1 MVEAWGH
8 RVLLGK
14 PFVSDYDEMRKEES
28 NSENNTHLAIPVVER
43 LRDDRL
49 KRREL
54 FIRHVQRA
62 QKVLLQQRHAG
73 EGEQKRRRERLA
85 PEH

>member
-1 MVEAWGH
+1 MVEAWGRH
-8 RVLLGK
+8 VLLGK
-14 PFVSDYDEMRKEES
+14 PFVSDYDEMRKERS
-28 NSENNTHLAIPVVER
+28 DTKNNTHLAIPVVER

-62 QKVLLQQRHAG
+62 QKVMLQQRHAR
-73 EGEQKRRRERLA
+73 EGE
-85 PEH
+85 